1 MRSLLRTGL
10 LLLPLLAA
18 GCDHIE
24 YHPYDTDI
32 SGEQNINAKN
42 IARIEA
48 ACARQADRCVSR
60 MISDTQRWYD
70 ETEKAVESASTPA
83 TTSTSCSTAGDLSD
97 FGHEK
102 RVRCGSATSSTACAY
117 LTSCL
122 LGNHDCQGTG
132 EADVRR
138 RFSDAVRLRIH
149 GRRRALRLSEHQ
161 RHGVRLL
168 DMPVPEFRFPRTR
181 DRRLV
186 RTAGA
191 PTRSSW
197 PCTCAP
203 YDFQF
208 NNNVAKVFEHY
219 VMRFPAAA
227 SACIFGHEHRWIE
240 EDLFGDGVMY
250 YGCPNIEKRDLYPI
264 YAHPRR
270 IQL

>member
-48 ACARQADRCVSR
+48 ACRGRQTVRFA

-70 ETEKAVESASTPA
+70 ETEKAVEALNA
-83 TTSTSCSTAGDLSD
+83 RDDIDFVLHGGDLSD
-97 FGHEK
+97 FGLKKEFMWQRDILNRL
-102 RVRCGSATSSTACAY
+102 RVPY
-117 LTSCL
+117 VCL

-132 EADVRR
+132 EAVFEKIFGPSDFAFTAADVR
-138 RFSDAVRLRIH
+138 FVCLNTIAMHVR
-149 GRRRALRLSEHQ
+149 
-161 RHGVRLL
+161 
-168 DMPVPEFRFPRTR
+168 
-181 DRRLV
+181 
-186 RTAGA
+186 
-191 PTRSSW
+191 
-197 PCTCAP
+197 P

-219 VMRFPAAA
+219 VMRFPQPLC
-227 SACIFGHEHRWIE
+227 CIFGHEHRWIE
-240 EDLFGDGVMY
+240 EDIFGDGMMY
-250 YGCPNIEKRDLYPI
+250 YGCPNIEKRTYILYTLTPNG
-264 YAHPRR
+264 YSYEKVDF
-270 IQL
+270 